1 MTREQ
6 KITFLQLV
14 EAGAIDTTEIKE
26 MPGME
31 LKAISADLSGVLMT
45 DAYYPYYLTTG
56 YKCEATGAQ
65 YTPEQV
71 FEMIEDY
78 GRFVIGVLP
87 IVEKKESKLYTSYIY
102 FKEISNDEQ
111 AKQIL
116 LRHTKDS
123 GGIQKRH

>member
-6 KITFLQLV
+6 KIKFLELV
-14 EAGAIDTTEIKE
+14 EAGTIDTTEIKK

-31 LKAISADLSGVLMT
+31 LKSITADLSGVLMT

-71 FEMIEDY
+71 FEMIEVY
-78 GRFVIGVLP
+78 GRFLVGVLP
-87 IVEKKESKLYTSYIY
+87 IVEKQDDKLYSSYIY
-102 FKEISNDEQ
+102 FKEITANEQ
-111 AKQIL
+111 SEQIL

-123 GGIQKRH
+123 GGVQKRH